1 MFWSSSDL
9 RVVFCYF
16 VMILWTFYLPILI
29 FEGWMRYVIDSLIFF
44 FGFGPFRFRL
54 SFWYAYRNV
63 FPVPWGREDWLLWE
77 SWSWNFSF
85 TDFIGCIN
93 KLYKWIHL
101 KTLSL
106 IKFLKAIL
114 HSLQLIA
121 TSLHSFLFSFIQ
133 LVISFLLQMLQTVLT
148 YLLGFRFSSRLSG
161 WQYFLIELVP
171 HNGLHIRFL
180 MMTRL
185 CQHFSPFLVIVLVGV
200 MWPLFL
206 SLKKKV
212 FFEVH

>member
-101 KTLSL
+101 KHYRWSNFLRLLFILVSL
-106 IKFLKAIL
+106 LLLLFILFFFL
-114 HSLQLIA
+114 
-121 TSLHSFLFSFIQ
+121 LFSWL
-133 LVISFLLQMLQTVLT
+133 LVFFFKCCRRFLHIFLAFDFLLD
-148 YLLGFRFSSRLSG
+148 YLVDSI
-161 WQYFLIELVP
+161 FL
-171 HNGLHIRFL
+171 
-180 MMTRL
+180 
-185 CQHFSPFLVIVLVGV
+185 
-200 MWPLFL
+200 
-206 SLKKKV
+206 
-212 FFEVH
+212 